1 MSKFIFFIFFFQDF
15 CPLYGLQASRAT
27 TAIISGLSL
36 LSHIYRIYCEVN
48 TSLLYI
54 EILLQWLQLENDFF
68 FAILSL
74 ISVCFFFQKWSYWMD
89 ISNILEL
96 CALAA
101 AIITV
106 VSKGI
111 YHNER
116 FEFSFGIIA
125 VLLAYLTLMSYL
137 QR

>member
-1 MSKFIFFIFFFQDF
+1 
-15 CPLYGLQASRAT
+15 
-27 TAIISGLSL
+27 
-36 LSHIYRIYCEVN
+36 
-48 TSLLYI
+48 
-54 EILLQWLQLENDFF
+54 
-68 FAILSL
+68 
-74 ISVCFFFQKWSYWMD
+74 MD

-96 CALAA
+96 CALTS

-106 VSKGI
+106 VSREI
-111 YHNER
+111 YHNEH

>member
-1 MSKFIFFIFFFQDF
+1 
-15 CPLYGLQASRAT
+15 
-27 TAIISGLSL
+27 
-36 LSHIYRIYCEVN
+36 
-48 TSLLYI
+48 
-54 EILLQWLQLENDFF
+54 
-68 FAILSL
+68 
-74 ISVCFFFQKWSYWMD
+74 MD

-106 VSKGI
+106 VSKEI
-111 YHNER
+111 YHDER
-116 FEFSFGIIA
+116 FEFSFGIIT

>member
-1 MSKFIFFIFFFQDF
+1 
-15 CPLYGLQASRAT
+15 
-27 TAIISGLSL
+27 
-36 LSHIYRIYCEVN
+36 
-48 TSLLYI
+48 
-54 EILLQWLQLENDFF
+54 
-68 FAILSL
+68 
-74 ISVCFFFQKWSYWMD
+74 MD

-96 CALAA
+96 CALTS

-106 VSKGI
+106 VSREI